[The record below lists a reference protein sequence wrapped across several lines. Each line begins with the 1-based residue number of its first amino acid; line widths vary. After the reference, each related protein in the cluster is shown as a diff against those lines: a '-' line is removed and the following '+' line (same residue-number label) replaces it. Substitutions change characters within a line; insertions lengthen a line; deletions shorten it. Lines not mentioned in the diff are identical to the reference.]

1 VWQRTADTF
10 IANKIKDE
18 LLNPALSTEEE
29 PDEAP
34 AVARPAS
41 RYEDDPQDGSRYVD
55 EDGNLLGYLRR
66 VHDVAVY
73 TVTTA
78 QANANAA
85 LHDAL
90 SDPDSQVT
98 YQTVNGRISAII
110 YAPDPERQQPVAEQ
124 DLSTRK
130 GFRSNDV

>member
-1 VWQRTADTF
+1 VWQRTAGTF
-10 IANKIKDE
+10 IAKKIKDE
-18 LLNPALSTEEE
+18 LLNPALNPEEE
-29 PDEAP
+29 PEEAP
-34 AVARPAS
+34 VARTAS

-90 SDPDSQVT
+90 SDPDSQVS

-110 YAPDPERQQPVAEQ
+110 YAPDPERQQSVTEQ
-124 DLSTRK
+124 DVPTRK
-130 GFRSNDV
+130 GFRSSDV

>member
-1 VWQRTADTF
+1 VWQRTAGTF
-10 IANKIKDE
+10 IAKKIKDE
-18 LLNPALSTEEE
+18 LLSPPPAVEDE

-34 AVARPAS
+34 VARGPV

-55 EDGNLLGYLRR
+55 EHGNLLGYLRR

-78 QANANAA
+78 HANVNAA

-90 SDPDSQVT
+90 SDPDSQVS

-110 YAPDPERQQPVAEQ
+110 YSPDPERQQPVADE
-124 DLSTRK
+124 DVSTRK